1 MTAPVEHPALGRLD
15 IVRNAVRMS
24 GGAGHR
30 PGAQPERGGHS
41 AEVLAELGYP
51 AAEIERLRAQ
61 GVI

>member
-1 MTAPVEHPALGRLD
+1 MTAPVQHPALGRLD

-24 GGAGHR
+24 GGPPTVRAPSPE
-30 PGAQPERGGHS
+30 PGGQS

-51 AAEIERLRAQ
+51 DAEIGRLRDQ